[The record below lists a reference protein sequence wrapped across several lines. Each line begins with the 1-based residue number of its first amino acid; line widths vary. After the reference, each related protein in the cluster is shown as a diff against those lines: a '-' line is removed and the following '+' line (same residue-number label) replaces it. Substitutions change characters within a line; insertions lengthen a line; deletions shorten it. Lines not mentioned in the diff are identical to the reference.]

1 MTENSDKLRAVVLA
15 ALMVFSVFAGTVAL
29 SGSAA
34 AISGNNLTVG
44 NNEAGE
50 ESYYQYN
57 GTLADSVGTDTAV
70 EEITLELPETTMT
83 GAAVQDLSIAGS
95 TVPEGNYSTSLTNS
109 DSTLVITFTETQN
122 VTNGND
128 IGLNVSNVDN
138 AGSADTYTAELTL
151 LDSSDTEI
159 DSGTSDYT
167 IVAPSTEDGALLF
180 AGQEVNYN
188 TNGDGYSNYILRS
201 GDPDDDDSDQALRT
215 LNAGED
221 GLISIDT
228 ESLDTGSYYITGDG
242 NDVLEFEVIVQDFS
256 AEFDDDSVGNTG
268 DVANT
273 TLEFSSDNRASQFD
287 VNITEEDTALDDDE
301 LMDIF
306 GSDGANGSGYTAVDA
321 DLDDDEDEDGI
332 RLLNVGDGEEIETTF
347 DDVDAGEY
355 NFTFQ
360 VNDTEVSDS
369 DSIEVTETDDGELSF
384 NDSTITEE
392 QGDIAAINVTFNEAT
407 DEGHLIIG
415 DFADSGYQAN
425 ISVVDDND
433 DGVVQVMFNT
443 YTAGTADGAPIV
455 WADGDD
461 DEATLENRDADSQT
475 IGDLL
480 DTTNDGYQ
488 LATSTNT
495 GTSSDA
501 FTETLE
507 NPDELGTLFL
517 EERST
522 DNITTWV
529 APDEVF
535 DEYDDLDS
543 ASDVTEAIEGGYVTE
558 SNSLAEGDVAVF
570 QVQASGLAGIIEDN
584 TSDLLTFFQNEDSV
598 PFNLEGPDRA
608 NQEQRT
614 VDLSSTS
621 SVDVI
626 TTNDNNVF
634 IVMDTTD
641 GGLEWQ
647 GDAGDVDDD
656 TSLTANLTV
665 TDNRLLDSDD
675 ADDDQTVETDF
686 TSVEP
691 DAEFDGD
698 EPIEVPANEDATISG
713 TTNVAPGTEVTVR
726 VQSDEAEAR
735 FIKTNESVMVQPD
748 GTFSAMFDF
757 TDDATV
763 DDTFEAT
770 IRDYGGDQVSIDG
783 VVVEATNTST
793 SADTTTEGDT
803 TTSEGTTTE
812 GDTTT
817 SEGTTT
823 MGDET
828 TSEEPAT
835 EGGETTTTTPGF
847 TGVLALVALIGAALV
862 ALRRDN

>member
-1 MTENSDKLRAVVLA
+1 M
-15 ALMVFSVFAGTVAL
+15 
-29 SGSAA
+29 
-34 AISGNNLTVG
+34 
-44 NNEAGE
+44 
-50 ESYYQYN
+50 
-57 GTLADSVGTDTAV
+57 
-70 EEITLELPETTMT
+70 
-83 GAAVQDLSIAGS
+83 
-95 TVPEGNYSTSLTNS
+95 
-109 DSTLVITFTETQN
+109 
-122 VTNGND
+122 
-128 IGLNVSNVDN
+128 
-138 AGSADTYTAELTL
+138 TL